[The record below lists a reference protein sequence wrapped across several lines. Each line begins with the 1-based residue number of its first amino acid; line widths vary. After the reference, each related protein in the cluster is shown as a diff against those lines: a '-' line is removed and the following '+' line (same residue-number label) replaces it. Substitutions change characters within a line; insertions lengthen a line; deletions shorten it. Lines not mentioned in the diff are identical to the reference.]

1 MVDFIKIVKVTLF
14 LFRCLR
20 TQISLLPLHLK
31 PNAVHPSSS
40 SVLWGPLV
48 TRLHGSW
55 RARQP
60 WFLPRWSRNAGCLG
74 MCDSAEIP
82 ALPFSGW
89 INSFLITSI
98 TQSDNTIC
106 QNLKLGAKL
115 RVKPRACHTHRE
127 HSSLS
132 ATCQP
137 SLRPSIL
144 SGSKRLQSL
153 PQVTE
158 PNTSATRRSRMR
170 TALANLASVC

>member
-1 MVDFIKIVKVTLF
+1 MLKNPDFFTTSPSQTQCRTPVCILGP
-14 LFRCLR
+14 LR
-20 TQISLLPLHLK
+20 PLGYKAAWDLVCQ
-31 PNAVHPSSS
+31 AAMISSS
-40 SVLWGPLV
+40 LEQECWVFGHV
-48 TRLHGSW
+48 RLC
-55 RARQP
+55 
-60 WFLPRWSRNAGCLG
+60 RNPC
-74 MCDSAEIP
+74 SA
-82 ALPFSGW
+82 FSGW

-106 QNLKLGAKL
+106 QNLKLGTKL
-115 RVKPRACHTHRE
+115 WVKPRACHTHRE

-153 PQVTE
+153 PQVME